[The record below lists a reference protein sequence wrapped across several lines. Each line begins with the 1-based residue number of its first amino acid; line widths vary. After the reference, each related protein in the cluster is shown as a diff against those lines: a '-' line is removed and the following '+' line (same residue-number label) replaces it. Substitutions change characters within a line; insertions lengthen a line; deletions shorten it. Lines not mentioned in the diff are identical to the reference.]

1 MMCPPKCGD
10 DDNRE
15 ALSALIKDV
24 SDGNLKRLRAKTVR
38 KILADVRGM
47 FFCGDSGF
55 RREERKRE
63 SL

>member
-1 MMCPPKCGD
+1 MICPPERRD

-15 ALSALIKDV
+15 DLSALLKDV

-47 FFCGDSGF
+47 FFCGNSGF